1 MKAPFQ
7 YKIAR
12 VLLYLLFRIIFGL
25 EIEGISNVPKEGSVI
40 IAPNH
45 RSNYDPLL
53 VGCCV
58 DSRGVYYLA
67 KSGLF
72 TSKAVACFLRSLNVI
87 PVDLEKPAV
96 GALRTFVNLLKKGK
110 AIMVFPEGTRSRTNK
125 YLKALP
131 GVGYLAVRTNSTVI
145 PTLIEGTYESMTR
158 HFLRR
163 SPLRVRFGTPI
174 YPENEVKSVKEAEA
188 LSIKILEE
196 VKRLA

>member
-12 VLLYLLFRIIFGL
+12 ALLYLLFRIIFGL

-72 TSKAVACFLRSLNVI
+72 TSKAVPVFL
-87 PVDLEKPAV
+87 
-96 GALRTFVNLLKKGK
+96 
-110 AIMVFPEGTRSRTNK
+110 
-125 YLKALP
+125 
-131 GVGYLAVRTNSTVI
+131 GVL
-145 PTLIEGTYESMTR
+145 M
-158 HFLRR
+158 
-163 SPLRVRFGTPI
+163 
-174 YPENEVKSVKEAEA
+174 
-188 LSIKILEE
+188 
-196 VKRLA
+196 